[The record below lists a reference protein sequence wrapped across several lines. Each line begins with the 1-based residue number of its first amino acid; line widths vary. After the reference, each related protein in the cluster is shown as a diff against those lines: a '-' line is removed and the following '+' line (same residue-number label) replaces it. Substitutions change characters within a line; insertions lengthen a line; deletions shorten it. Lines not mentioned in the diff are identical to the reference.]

1 MEAMLGRL
9 KRLVVASPGLR
20 APLMLLRKLWRDRK
34 HIKGIAIDLLETHRA
49 TAFLRRSPVTGV
61 GRTLN
66 LYAVDDDS
74 IYGLKLMAFISQAL
88 RLRGWQIQV
97 VLRNRSI
104 MLGRA
109 YFRAFGIRRFV
120 YLEDHRL
127 DDEERALCERKAQEF
142 LDGPLSLQGI
152 KAWTFEGCWIGP
164 QIISTLSR
172 IRFEGSVDFAHPEV
186 RRRLQ
191 EMLVPALE
199 HVLRARKLIEQ
210 HPSDL
215 ALTIEANYAVF
226 GPLVDVAI
234 GRGCNVIQMIQPWK
248 DDALTF
254 RRMTPATRREH
265 PSSVARETLD
275 LLVRRPWT
283 DREQQALDQ
292 MFQDRYGGRWFLQE
306 RNQRST
312 RCYTPDELTQR
323 FRLDPAKPTV
333 VVFSQVL
340 WDANLFYGDDLFEDA
355 GEWFVETVRAACANP
370 ALNWLIKLHPAN
382 VWKRKYEGITQEY
395 AERVL
400 INQAIGAL
408 PAHVTLIAADDD
420 ISTLSLFES
429 IDYGVTVRGTSG
441 MELVCFGKPCVTAG
455 TGRYSGLGFTLDS
468 TSREQY
474 LQRLGSLHK
483 QPAMNEEEALRAKW
497 HAYAAFA
504 LRPWPMQ
511 SAKASFSYQDQG
523 SAPLDHNLK
532 LAVTSLDELGRLGD
546 LAAWGDWAEGHA
558 VDFIH
563 QPGLTRAAA

>member
-1 MEAMLGRL
+1 MLGRL
-9 KRLVVASPGLR
+9 KRLVIASPGLR
-20 APLMLLRKLWRDRK
+20 APLMLLRKLWRDRR
-34 HIKGIAIDLLETHRA
+34 HIRGIASDLLETHRA
-49 TAFLRRSPVTGV
+49 TGFLRRAPVTGV

-97 VLRNRSI
+97 VLRNRSM

-127 DDEERALCERKAQEF
+127 ADEERALCRRKAQEF
-142 LDGPLSLQGI
+142 LDGPLGLQGI

-210 HPSDL
+210 HPADL

-254 RRMTPATRREH
+254 RRMTPVTRREH

-312 RCYTPDELTQR
+312 RRYTPDELTQR

-400 INQAIGAL
+400 IDQAIGAL

-441 MELVCFGKPCVTAG
+441 MELVCFGKHCVTAG

-474 LQRLGSLHK
+474 LQRLASLHK
-483 QPAMNEEEALRAKW
+483 QPAMNDEETLRAKW

-504 LRPWPMQ
+504 LRPWPML
-511 SAKASFSYQDQG
+511 SAKAEFMYRDQG
-523 SAPLDHNLK
+523 RDPMDHNLR
-532 LAVTSLDELGRLGD
+532 LAVASLDELSRRGD
-546 LAAWGDWAEGHA
+546 LAAWGSWAEGDT
-558 VDFIH
+558 VDFVH
-563 QPGLTRAAA
+563 QPGLAGAAA

>member
-1 MEAMLGRL
+1 MGRL
-9 KRLVVASPGLR
+9 KRLVIATPGLR
-20 APLMLLRKLWRDRK
+20 APLMLLRKLLRNRK
-34 HIKGIAIDLLETHRA
+34 HIRSIATDLFETHRA
-49 TAFLRRSPVTGV
+49 AGFLRQADIPPI
-61 GRTLN
+61 GRALN
-66 LYAVDDDS
+66 LYALDDDS
-74 IYGLKLMAFISQAL
+74 IYSIKQLAFVSQAL

-97 VLRNRSI
+97 VLRNRSM

-127 DDEERALCERKAQEF
+127 DDEERALCRRKAQEF
-142 LDGPLSLQGI
+142 LDGPLGLQGI

-191 EMLVPALE
+191 EMLAPALE

-210 HPSDL
+210 HTADL

-254 RRMTPATRREH
+254 RRLTPVTRREH

-312 RCYTPDELTQR
+312 RRYSADELAMR
-323 FRLDPAKPTV
+323 FGLDRKKPTS
-333 VVFSQVL
+333 VVFSHVL
-340 WDANLFYGDDLFEDA
+340 WDANLFYGDDLFEDY

-400 INQAIGAL
+400 IDQAIGAL

-441 MELVCFGKPCVTAG
+441 MELVCFGKHCVTAG

-468 TSREQY
+468 EHRAQY
-474 LQRLGSLHK
+474 LERLACLHL
-483 QPAMNEEEALRAKW
+483 QTPMSAAELQRAKW
-497 HAYAAFA
+497 HAYTAFA
-504 LRPWPMQ
+504 LRPWPML
-511 SAKASFSYQDQG
+511 SAKAEFSYLDQG
-523 SAPLDHNLK
+523 SAPLDHNLA
-532 LAVTSLDELGRLGD
+532 LMVGSMEDLESRSDLGV
-546 LAAWGDWAEGHA
+546 WAEWAQGES
-558 VDFIH
+558 VDYIH
-563 QPGLTRAAA
+563 WVGLEGCS

>member
-1 MEAMLGRL
+1 MLGRL
-9 KRLVVASPGLR
+9 KRLVVATPGLR
-20 APLMLLRKLWRDRK
+20 APLMLLRKLWRDRR
-34 HIKGIAIDLLETHRA
+34 HIRGIASDLLETHRA
-49 TAFLRRSPVTGV
+49 TGFLRRAPVTGV
-61 GRTLN
+61 GQTLN

-97 VLRNRSI
+97 VLRNRSM

-109 YFRAFGIRRFV
+109 YFRAFGIRRLI
-120 YLEDHRL
+120 YLEDYRL
-127 DDEERALCERKAQEF
+127 DHAERALCRLRAQEF
-142 LDGPLSLQGI
+142 LDGPLGLQGI

-199 HVLRARKLIEQ
+199 HVLRARKLIEL
-210 HPSDL
+210 HPADL

-254 RRMTPATRREH
+254 RRMTPVTRREH

-312 RCYTPDELTQR
+312 RRYTPDELTQR

-382 VWKRKYEGITQEY
+382 VWKRQYEGITQEY

-400 INQAIGAL
+400 IDQAIGAL

-441 MELVCFGKPCVTAG
+441 MELVCFGKHCVTAG

-474 LQRLGSLHK
+474 LQRLASLHK
-483 QPAMNEEEALRAKW
+483 QPAMNDEETLRAKW

-504 LRPWPMQ
+504 LRPWPML
-511 SAKASFSYQDQG
+511 SAKAEFMYRDQG
-523 SAPLDHNLK
+523 RDPMDHNLR
-532 LAVTSLDELGRLGD
+532 LAVASLDELSRRGD
-546 LAAWGDWAEGHA
+546 LAAWGSWAEGDT
-558 VDFIH
+558 VDFVH
-563 QPGLTRAAA
+563 QPGLAGAAA

>member
-9 KRLVVASPGLR
+9 KRLVIATPGLR

-34 HIKGIAIDLLETHRA
+34 HIRGIAGDLLETHRA
-49 TAFLRRSPVTGV
+49 AGFLRRAPITGV

-97 VLRNRSI
+97 VLRNRSM

-127 DDEERALCERKAQEF
+127 NDDERALCRRKAQEF
-142 LDGPLSLQGI
+142 LDGPLGLQGI

-172 IRFEGSVDFAHPEV
+172 IRFEGSVDFGHPEV
-186 RRRLQ
+186 KRRLQ

-210 HPSDL
+210 HPADL

-234 GRGCNVIQMIQPWK
+234 SRGCNVIQMIQPWK

-254 RRMTPATRREH
+254 RRMTPVTRREH

-275 LLVRRPWT
+275 LLARRPWT

-312 RCYTPDELTQR
+312 RRYTPDELTQR
-323 FRLDPAKPTV
+323 FRLDLAKPTV

-400 INQAIGAL
+400 IDQAIGPL
-408 PAHVTLIAADDD
+408 PAHVTLIAAADD

-441 MELVCFGKPCVTAG
+441 MELVCFGKPCITAG

-474 LQRLGSLHK
+474 LQRLASLHK
-483 QPAMNEEEALRAKW
+483 QPAMIDEETLRAKW

-504 LRPWPMQ
+504 LRPWPML
-511 SAKASFSYQDQG
+511 SANAEFMYRDQG
-523 SAPLDHNLK
+523 RDPMDHNLR
-532 LAVTSLDELGRLGD
+532 LAVASLDELSRRGD
-546 LAAWGDWAEGHA
+546 LAAWGSWAEGDT
-558 VDFIH
+558 VDFVH
-563 QPGLTRAAA
+563 QPGLAGAAA

>member
-1 MEAMLGRL
+1 MLGRL

-20 APLMLLRKLWRDRK
+20 APLMLLRKLWRDRR
-34 HIKGIAIDLLETHRA
+34 HIRGIASDLLETHRA
-49 TAFLRRSPVTGV
+49 AGFLRRASATGV

-97 VLRNRSI
+97 VLRNRSM

-127 DDEERALCERKAQEF
+127 NDEERALCRRKAQEF
-142 LDGPLSLQGI
+142 LEGPLGLQGI

-172 IRFEGSVDFAHPEV
+172 IRFEGSVDFGHPEV

-210 HPSDL
+210 HPADL

-254 RRMTPATRREH
+254 RRMTPVTRREH

-275 LLVRRPWT
+275 LLVRQPWT

-312 RCYTPDELTQR
+312 RRYTPDELTQR

-400 INQAIGAL
+400 IDQAIGAL

-441 MELVCFGKPCVTAG
+441 MELVCFGKHCVTAG

-474 LQRLGSLHK
+474 LQRLTSLHK
-483 QPAMNEEEALRAKW
+483 QPAMSDEETLRAKW

-504 LRPWPMQ
+504 LRPWPML
-511 SAKASFSYQDQG
+511 SAKAEFMYRDQG
-523 SAPLDHNLK
+523 RDPMDHNLR
-532 LAVTSLDELGRLGD
+532 LAVASLDELSRRGD
-546 LAAWGDWAEGHA
+546 LAAWGSWAEGDT
-558 VDFIH
+558 VDFVH
-563 QPGLTRAAA
+563 QPGLAGAAA

>member
-1 MEAMLGRL
+1 MEAILGRL
-9 KRLVVASPGLR
+9 KLLVVDSPSLR
-20 APLMLLRKLWRDRK
+20 ASLMLLRKLWRNWK
-34 HIKGIAIDLLETHRA
+34 HIRRIASDLLETHRA
-49 TAFLRRSPVTGV
+49 SGFLRRAPVVGI

-97 VLRNRSI
+97 VLRNRSM

-109 YFRAFGIRRFV
+109 YFRAFGIYRFV

-127 DDEERALCERKAQEF
+127 ADEERALCRRKAKEF
-142 LDGPLSLQGI
+142 LDGPLGLQDI

-186 RRRLQ
+186 LRRLQ

-210 HPSDL
+210 HPADL

-234 GRGCNVIQMIQPWK
+234 GLGCNVIQMVQPWK

-254 RRMTPATRREH
+254 RRMTPVTRREH
-265 PSSVARETLD
+265 PSSVSSETLD
-275 LLVRRPWT
+275 FQEQQPWT
-283 DREQQALDQ
+283 DHEQHALDQ

-312 RCYTPDELTQR
+312 RRYTPDELTQR
-323 FRLDPAKPTV
+323 FRLDPAKPTA

-355 GEWFVETVRAACANP
+355 GEWFVETVRVACANT

-395 AERVL
+395 AERAL
-400 INQAIGAL
+400 IDKAIGAL

-420 ISTLSLFES
+420 ISTLSLFEF
-429 IDYGVTVRGTSG
+429 IDYGVTIRGTSG
-441 MELVCFGKPCVTAG
+441 MELVCFGKHCVTAG

-468 TSREQY
+468 EHRTQY
-474 LQRLGSLHK
+474 LERLTRLHL
-483 QPAMNEEEALRAKW
+483 QSPMSPAELQRAKW

-504 LRPWPMQ
+504 LRPWPML
-511 SAKASFSYQDQG
+511 SAKADFIYRDQG
-523 SAPLDHNLK
+523 RDPIDHNLR
-532 LAVTSLDELGRLGD
+532 LSVASLDELSRRGD
-546 LAAWGDWAEGHA
+546 LAAWGSWAEGDM
-558 VDFIH
+558 VDFVH
-563 QPGLTRAAA
+563 QPSQVGAVV

>member
-1 MEAMLGRL
+1 MLDRL
-9 KRLVVASPGLR
+9 KRLVVASPALR
-20 APLMLLRKLWRDRK
+20 APLMLLRRLWRDRRY
-34 HIKGIAIDLLETHRA
+34 IKGIAGDLLETYRA
-49 TAFLRRSPVTGV
+49 TAFLRRAPVTCV

-74 IYGLKLMAFISQAL
+74 LYGLKLMAFISQSL

-97 VLRNRSI
+97 VLRNRSM

-127 DDEERALCERKAQEF
+127 DDGERALCRRRAQEF
-142 LDGPLSLQGI
+142 LDGPLSLQGV

-172 IRFEGSVDFAHPEV
+172 TRFEGSVDFAHPEV

-199 HVLRARKLIEQ
+199 HLLRARKLIEQ
-210 HPSDL
+210 QPADL

-234 GRGCNVIQMIQPWK
+234 SRGCNVIQMIQPWK

-254 RRMTPATRREH
+254 RRMTPVTRREH

-312 RCYTPDELTQR
+312 RLYSSDELTQR
-323 FRLDPAKPTV
+323 FRLDPAKPTA

-355 GEWFVETVRAACANP
+355 GEWFLETVRASCDNP

-400 INQAIGAL
+400 INQAIGTL

-474 LQRLGSLHK
+474 LQRLASLHK
-483 QPAMNEEEALRAKW
+483 QPAMSDEETLRAKW

-504 LRPWPMQ
+504 LRPWPMM
-511 SAKASFSYQDQG
+511 SARARFIYVERGRSPFDQNLELTVTT
-523 SAPLDHNLK
+523 LDQ
-532 LAVTSLDELGRLGD
+532 LALNSD
-546 LAAWGDWAEGHA
+546 LTVWGDWAAGA
-558 VDFIH
+558 DIDFI
-563 QPGLTRAAA
+563 QPDGSIQMK

>member
-1 MEAMLGRL
+1 MDLMDTRCS
-9 KRLVVASPGLR
+9 ASFLREVR
-20 APLMLLRKLWRDRK
+20 APL
-34 HIKGIAIDLLETHRA
+34 
-49 TAFLRRSPVTGV
+49 V

-66 LYAVDDDS
+66 LYALDDDS
-74 IYGLKLMAFISQAL
+74 IYSVKQMAFVSQAL

-97 VLRNRSI
+97 VLRNRST

-109 YFRAFGIRRFV
+109 YFRTFGIRRFV
-120 YLEDHRL
+120 YLEDHCL
-127 DDEERALCERKAQEF
+127 DDEERALCRRKAQEF

-210 HPSDL
+210 HPADL

-234 GRGCNVIQMIQPWK
+234 GRGCNVIQMVQPWK

-254 RRMTPATRREH
+254 RRMTPVTRREH

-283 DREQQALDQ
+283 DREQQVLDQ

-312 RCYTPDELTQR
+312 RRYTPDELTQR

-400 INQAIGAL
+400 IDQAIGAL

-474 LQRLGSLHK
+474 LQRLASLHM
-483 QPAMNEEEALRAKW
+483 QAVMNEEEALRAKW

-504 LRPWPMQ
+504 LRPWPML

-532 LAVTSLDELGRLGD
+532 LAVASLDELDRLGD

>member
-1 MEAMLGRL
+1 VNYIVGTI

-20 APLMLLRKLWRDRK
+20 AALVFIRKIWRLRGDLSAVLK
-34 HIKGIAIDLLETHRA
+34 DLLETRRSA
-49 TAFLRRSPVTGV
+49 SFLRDASITPV

-66 LYAVDDDS
+66 LYPVDDDS
-74 IYGLKLMAFISQAL
+74 IYTLKQMAFVGQAL
-88 RLRGWQIQV
+88 RLRGWHVRV
-97 VLRNRSI
+97 VLRNRS
-104 MLGRA
+104 MVLGRA
-109 YFRAFGIRRFV
+109 YFRAFGISHFV
-120 YLEDHRL
+120 YL
-127 DDEERALCERKAQEF
+127 DDIHLGDNDRVQCQRRAHEF
-142 LDGPLSLQGI
+142 LGGPLSLQAV

-164 QIISTLSR
+164 QIIATLSR

-191 EMLVPALE
+191 EMLAPALQ
-199 HVLRARKLIEQ
+199 HVLIAHKLVEG
-210 HPSDL
+210 HPADL
-215 ALTIEANYAVF
+215 VLTNEANYAVF
-226 GPLVDVAI
+226 GPLVDAAI

-254 RRMTPATRREH
+254 RRMTPVTRREH

-292 MFQDRYGGRWFLQE
+292 MFHDRYGGRWFLQE

-312 RCYTPDELTQR
+312 RRYTPDELTQR
-323 FRLDPAKPTV
+323 FQLAPAKPTV

-382 VWKRKYEGITQEY
+382 VWKRKYEGITKAF
-395 AERVL
+395 AEQVL
-400 INQAIGAL
+400 LEKHVGPL
-408 PAHVTLIAADDD
+408 PSHVKLIAAEDD
-420 ISTLSLFES
+420 ISTLSLFEAV
-429 IDYGVTVRGTSG
+429 DYGVTVRGTSG

-468 TSREQY
+468 DNRAQY
-474 LQRLGSLHK
+474 LERLARLHV
-483 QPAMNEEEALRAKW
+483 QGPMSAAEVLRAKW

-504 LRPWPMQ
+504 LRPWPML
-511 SAKASFSYQDQG
+511 SAKAVFSYLKEG
-523 SAPLDHNLK
+523 SAPLDHNLV
-532 LAVTSLDELGRLGD
+532 LTVSSLQDLEHRGD
-546 LAAWGDWAEGHA
+546 LAVWADWAQGKV
-558 VDFIH
+558 VDYIH
-563 QPGLTRAAA
+563 QAGLAGGA

>member
-1 MEAMLGRL
+1 MQFVLNQL
-9 KRLVVASPGLR
+9 KRLVMAIPALR
-20 APLMLLRKLWRDRK
+20 TPLMLLRKFWRLR
-34 HIKGIAIDLLETHRA
+34 GALRVVFLDLLETRRSA
-49 TAFLRRSPVTGV
+49 SFLRQASAPLV
-61 GRTLN
+61 GRILN
-66 LYAVDDDS
+66 LYALDDDS
-74 IYGLKLMAFISQAL
+74 IYSIKQMAFVCQAL

-97 VLRNRSI
+97 VLRNRSM
-104 MLGRA
+104 MLGLA

-127 DDEERALCERKAQEF
+127 TDGERALCRHKAQEF

-191 EMLVPALE
+191 EMLVSVLE

-210 HPSDL
+210 HPADL

-234 GRGCNVIQMIQPWK
+234 GHGCNVIQMIQPWK

-312 RCYTPDELTQR
+312 RRYTPDELTKR
-323 FRLDPAKPTV
+323 FRLDPVKPTA

-400 INQAIGAL
+400 INQAIGTL
-408 PAHVTLIAADDD
+408 PPHVTLIAADDD

-441 MELVCFGKPCVTAG
+441 MELVCFGKPCITAG

-474 LQRLGSLHK
+474 LQHLANLHK
-483 QPAMNEEEALRAKW
+483 QPAMNDEETLRAKW

-504 LRPWPMQ
+504 LRPWPML
-511 SAKASFSYQDQG
+511 SAKACFSYQDHG
-523 SAPLDHNLK
+523 SAPLDHNLR
-532 LAVTSLDELGRLGD
+532 LTVASLDELSRRGD
-546 LAAWGDWAEGHA
+546 LAAWGSWAEGDK
-558 VDFIH
+558 VDFVH
-563 QPGLTRAAA
+563 QPGLTGATA

>member
-1 MEAMLGRL
+1 VDFVRDRL
-9 KRLVVASPGLR
+9 KNLIASLPGLR
-20 APLMLLRKLWRDRK
+20 ASLMLLRKLWRDRW
-34 HIKGIAIDLLETHRA
+34 HIKDIAIDLLKTRRA
-49 TAFLRRSPVTGV
+49 AGFLRRATIKPV

-88 RLRGWQIQV
+88 RLRGWHVQV
-97 VLRNRSI
+97 VLRNRSM

-109 YFRAFGIRRFV
+109 YFRAFGIWRFV
-120 YLEDHRL
+120 YMEDQHL
-127 DDEERALCERKAQEF
+127 DDVERVLCRRKSEEF
-142 LDGPLSLQGI
+142 LDKPLSLQAV

-172 IRFEGSVDFAHPEV
+172 IRFEGSVDFTHPEV

-191 EMLVPALE
+191 EMLPPTLE

-210 HPSDL
+210 QPADL

-234 GRGCNVIQMIQPWK
+234 SQGCNVIQMIQPWK

-254 RRMTPATRREH
+254 RRLTASTRREH

-275 LLVRRPWT
+275 LLVQRPWT
-283 DREQQALDQ
+283 AREQKALDQ
-292 MFQDRYGGRWFLQE
+292 MFQSRYGGRWFLQE
-306 RNQRST
+306 RNQRCT
-312 RCYTPDELTQR
+312 RRYARDELMQR
-323 FRLDPAKPTV
+323 FRLDPTKPTV
-333 VVFSQVL
+333 AVFSQVL

-382 VWKRKYEGITQEY
+382 VWKRKYEGILQEY

-400 INQAIGAL
+400 INQAVGTL
-408 PAHVTLIAADDD
+408 PPHVTLIPADDD

-455 TGRYSGLGFTLDS
+455 TGRYSELGFTLDS

-474 LQRLGSLHK
+474 LQRLASLHK
-483 QPAMNEEEALRAKW
+483 QPAMNNEEVLRGKW

-504 LRPWPMQ
+504 LRPWPML
-511 SAKASFSYQDQG
+511 SAKAEFMYRERG
-523 SAPLDHNLK
+523 REPMDHNLH
-532 LAVTSLDELGRLGD
+532 LTVTSLNELDRQSD
-546 LAAWGDWAEGHA
+546 LTAWAAWATGDA
-558 VDFIH
+558 VDFVH
-563 QPGLTRAAA
+563 QSELVEGVA

>member
-1 MEAMLGRL
+1 MLGRL
-9 KRLVVASPGLR
+9 RRLVVASPGLR
-20 APLMLLRKLWRDRK
+20 VPLMLLRKLWRDRR
-34 HIKGIAIDLLETHRA
+34 HIRDIASDLLETHRA
-49 TAFLRRSPVTGV
+49 TAFLRRAPVTGV

-74 IYGLKLMAFISQAL
+74 IYGLKLMAFVSQAL
-88 RLRGWQIQV
+88 RLRGWRIQV
-97 VLRNRSI
+97 VLRNRST
-104 MLGRA
+104 MLGRL

-127 DDEERALCERKAQEF
+127 SAEERALCRRKAQEF

-172 IRFEGSVDFAHPEV
+172 IRFEGSVDFTHLEV

-191 EMLVPALE
+191 EMLVQALE
-199 HVLRARKLIEQ
+199 HVLRARKFIEQ
-210 HPSDL
+210 HPADL

-226 GPLVDVAI
+226 GPLVDVTI
-234 GRGCNVIQMIQPWK
+234 GRGCNVIQMTQPWR

-254 RRMTPATRREH
+254 RRLTSVTRREH

-292 MFQDRYGGRWFLQE
+292 MFRDRYGGRWLLQE
-306 RNQRST
+306 RNQRGT
-312 RCYTPDELTQR
+312 RRYTPDELTRR

-400 INQAIGAL
+400 IDQAIGTL
-408 PAHVTLIAADDD
+408 PPHVTLIAADDD

-441 MELVCFGKPCVTAG
+441 MELACFGKPCVTAG

-474 LQRLGSLHK
+474 LQRLANLHK
-483 QPAMNEEEALRAKW
+483 QPALSDEETLRAKW

-504 LRPWPMQ
+504 LRPWPML
-511 SAKASFSYQDQG
+511 SAKASFSYREHG
-523 SAPLDHNLK
+523 SAPLDHNLR
-532 LAVTSLDELGRLGD
+532 LAVASLDELSRRGD
-546 LAAWGDWAEGHA
+546 LAVWGSWAEGDT
-558 VDFIH
+558 VDFVH
-563 QPGLTRAAA
+563 QPGLAGAAA

>member
-1 MEAMLGRL
+1 MVSVMRTSFNRLAAM
-9 KRLVVASPGLR
+9 SPWLR
-20 APLMLLRKLWRDRK
+20 APLMFLRKLWRDRS
-34 HIKGIAIDLLETHRA
+34 HMGRIAADVLTTRRA
-49 TAFLRRSPVTGV
+49 ARFLRLASVEPK
-61 GRTLN
+61 GRVLN

-88 RLRGWQIQV
+88 RLRGWRIQV
-97 VLRNRSI
+97 VMRNRSTV
-104 MLGRA
+104 LGRV

-120 YLEDHRL
+120 YLEDHHL
-127 DDEERALCERKAQEF
+127 GDDERALCQRKAKEF
-142 LDGPLSLQGI
+142 LNGPMSLQSV
-152 KAWTFEGCWIGP
+152 KAWTFEDCWIGP

-172 IRFEGSVDFAHPEV
+172 IRFEGSVDFTQPEV
-186 RRRLQ
+186 RQRLQ
-191 EMLVPALE
+191 EMLAPTLE
-199 HVLRARKLIEQ
+199 HVLRARKLVDQ
-210 HPSDL
+210 YPADL
-215 ALTIEANYAVF
+215 ALTIEANYSVF

-234 GRGCNVIQMIQPWK
+234 GRGCNVIQMVQPWR

-254 RRMTPATRREH
+254 RRLTCATRREH

-275 LLVRRPWT
+275 RFVQLPWT
-283 DREQQALDQ
+283 EREQRALDQ
-292 MFQDRYGGRWFLQE
+292 MFADRYAGRWFLQE

-312 RCYTPDELTQR
+312 RRYTPTELAER
-323 FRLDPAKPTV
+323 FRLDPTKPTV

-340 WDANLFYGDDLFEDA
+340 WDANLFYGNDLFEDA

-382 VWKRKYEGITQEY
+382 VWKRKYEGITREY

-400 INQAIGAL
+400 IDKAIGPL

-441 MELVCFGKPCVTAG
+441 MELVCFGKHCVTAG

-474 LQRLGSLHK
+474 LQRLASLHK
-483 QPAMNEEEALRAKW
+483 QPAMNDEETLRAKW

-504 LRPWPMQ
+504 LRPWPML
-511 SAKASFSYQDQG
+511 SARAAFRYLDQG
-523 SAPLDHNLK
+523 RDSLDHNLA
-532 LAVTSLDELGRLGD
+532 LTISTFEELEDHGD
-546 LAAWGDWAEGHA
+546 LTAWANWAESEA
-558 VDFIH
+558 VDYVH
-563 QPGLTRAAA
+563 LPGLVGAA

>member
-1 MEAMLGRL
+1 MLGRL

-20 APLMLLRKLWRDRK
+20 APLMLLRKLWRDRR
-34 HIKGIAIDLLETHRA
+34 HIRSIATDLLETHRVA
-49 TAFLRRSPVTGV
+49 GFLRRASATAA

-74 IYGLKLMAFISQAL
+74 IYTIKQMAFVSQAL
-88 RLRGWQIQV
+88 RLRGWKIQV
-97 VLRNRSI
+97 VLRNRSM

-127 DDEERALCERKAQEF
+127 NDDERVLCRRKAQEF
-142 LDGPLSLQGI
+142 LDGPLGMQGI

-172 IRFEGSVDFAHPEV
+172 IRFEGSVDFGHPEV
-186 RRRLQ
+186 RCRLQ

-210 HPSDL
+210 HPAHL
-215 ALTIEANYAVF
+215 ALTNEANYAMF
-226 GPLVDVAI
+226 GPLVDTAI
-234 GRGCNVIQMIQPWK
+234 ARGCNVIHMIQPWK
-248 DDALTF
+248 DDSLTF
-254 RRMTPATRREH
+254 RRMTPVTRREH
-265 PSSVARETLD
+265 PSSVAPETLD
-275 LLVRRPWT
+275 LVVQRPWT

-312 RCYTPDELTQR
+312 RRYSADELAMR
-323 FRLDPAKPTV
+323 FGLDRKKPTA
-333 VVFSQVL
+333 VVFSHVL
-340 WDANLFYGDDLFEDA
+340 WDANLFYGDDLFEDY

-400 INQAIGAL
+400 INQAIGPL
-408 PAHVTLIAADDD
+408 PLHVKLIAADDD

-441 MELVCFGKPCVTAG
+441 MELVCFGKHCVTAG

-468 TSREQY
+468 PSRDQY
-474 LQRLGSLHK
+474 LQRLASLHK
-483 QPAMNEEEALRAKW
+483 QPAMNDEETLLAKW

-504 LRPWPMQ
+504 LRPWPML
-511 SAKASFSYQDQG
+511 SAKAEFMYRDQG
-523 SAPLDHNLK
+523 RDPLDHNLT
-532 LAVTSLDELGRLGD
+532 LAVASLDELSRRGD
-546 LAAWGDWAEGHA
+546 LAAWGNWAEGDT
-558 VDFIH
+558 VDFVH
-563 QPGLTRAAA
+563 QPGLEAAA